1 MGAVAAKNRLKQR
14 FEAKAVNRLW
24 VGDISFV
31 PTAEGWLYLAVLIDL
46 YSRRVVGWA
55 MSGKIDQQLV
65 LDGLNVALLQ
75 RRVEPRLI
83 HHTDQG
89 RQYSSAAYLA
99 VLKHHGTITSM
110 NRRANCYDNAVAE
123 SFLSSLKNE
132 LILHSTFGTSD
143 EARTAIFEYIEVFY
157 LRQRRHQSLD
167 YCSPV
172 DYERKAGVY

>member
-1 MGAVAAKNRLKQR
+1 MGTTPGSTATMTSRHRGSTQAAVSHHDTILGGSGRCQESAQAAL
-14 FEAKAVNRLW
+14 EAKAVNRLC
-24 VGDISFV
+24 VGNISFV

-65 LDGLNVALLQ
+65 LDGLNMALLQ

-110 NRRANCYDNAVAE
+110 SGEPTV
-123 SFLSSLKNE
+123 
-132 LILHSTFGTSD
+132 TTM
-143 EARTAIFEYIEVFY
+143 
-157 LRQRRHQSLD
+157 QSLRV
-167 YCSPV
+167 S
-172 DYERKAGVY
+172 